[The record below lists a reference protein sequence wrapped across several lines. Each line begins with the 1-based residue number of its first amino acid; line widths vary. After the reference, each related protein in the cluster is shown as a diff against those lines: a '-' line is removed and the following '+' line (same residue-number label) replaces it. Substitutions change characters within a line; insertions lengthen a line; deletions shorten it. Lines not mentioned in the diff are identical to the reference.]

1 MLRGV
6 SFVVEPQQT
15 LAIVGETGAGKTTI
29 INILSRFYRIQRG
42 RVLIDGVDI
51 QEIPFETVRSLIVTV
66 MQDVFL
72 FSRSLRENITLG
84 KNFDEERFA
93 SVSQITH
100 IDRFIQ
106 TLPEGMDEQVM
117 ERGATF
123 SAGER
128 QLISFARALYADP
141 AVLVLD
147 EATSSIDTET
157 ERLIQDAIIGLMQ
170 GRTSIVVAHRLSTI
184 KHAQKI
190 IVLDK
195 GRIVEQGGHEELMQ
209 RKGLYRSLYTLQF
222 DALT

>member
-1 MLRGV
+1 
-6 SFVVEPQQT
+6 
-15 LAIVGETGAGKTTI
+15 
-29 INILSRFYRIQRG
+29 
-42 RVLIDGVDI
+42 VDI
-51 QEIPFETVRSLIVTV
+51 QDIPFETVRSLIVTV

-84 KNFDEERFA
+84 RELDNERFA

-100 IDRFIQ
+100 IDHFIKR
-106 TLPEGMDEQVM
+106 LPGGMDEQVM

-123 SAGER
+123 SAGQR
-128 QLISFARALYADP
+128 QLISFARALYAHP

-170 GRTSIVVAHRLSTI
+170 GRTSIVIAHRLSTI
-184 KHAQKI
+184 KHAHKI

-222 DALT
+222 DALM